1 MFKPERRSPRR
12 VAYLIAGGVL
22 MLIIGT
28 TGSSEAQGPAPAP
41 AQGQPPGRGRGIP
54 LPRQGFEATG
64 QNPANYTPQE
74 AAAVA
79 LMLKWIETTNSHD
92 TPAHMALIDTNI
104 AFRGDPVRPIQR
116 GARGYCAQFG
126 FVGSAAWFGLNELY
140 VVGGPSDTLVL
151 MNRTDI
157 NSPFNGAGLG
167 GYPVPLAAMLRV
179 QNGKIVE
186 WYDMPTNKVSV
197 GARPGPQGTA
207 ERVVPPRCQPYPVGG
222 VGAAAAAAPS
232 GTTTLAPARTYGTN
246 KPEFWFNPFEA
257 SAAQAVRALFAA
269 RQAGNPLLLGAFVH
283 ENVGFRGDPDSD
295 LVRGRDNLLK
305 NVCGYIGGRLELTEL
320 FVVGGDYDTAVI
332 TRWNAYDVAGN
343 RTQVGSFFRV
353 QNGLIVEWMDTVVN
367 GTSPATRANPNAP
380 ACQAVNAALA
390 SRTGTA
396 PQNQ

>member
-1 MFKPERRSPRR
+1 MLKAERNAARTL
-12 VAYLIAGGVL
+12 VHMVAGGAL
-22 MLIIGT
+22 MLVLGAA
-28 TGSSEAQGPAPAP
+28 GSSEAQGPATAP

-64 QNPANYTPQE
+64 QDPATYTPQE

-79 LMLKWIETTNSHD
+79 LMLKWVQTTNSHD
-92 TPAHMALIDTNI
+92 TPAHMALIDDNI

-151 MNRTDI
+151 MNRTDV
-157 NSPFNGAGLG
+157 NSPYNGAGLG

-207 ERVVPPRCQPYPVGG
+207 ERVVPPRCQPYTAGS
-222 VGAAAAAAPS
+222 VGASVAAAPI
-232 GTTTLAPARTYGTN
+232 GTTTLEPARTYGTN

-257 SAAQAVRALFAA
+257 SAAQAVRAFFAA
-269 RQAGNPLLLGAFVH
+269 RQAGNPLLLGAFVN
-283 ENVGFRGDPDSD
+283 ETVGFRPDPASD

-305 NVCGYIGGRLELTEL
+305 NVCGYIGGRLEVTDL

-332 TRWNAYDVAGN
+332 TRWNAYDAAGA
-343 RTQVGSFFRV
+343 RTQMGSFFRV
-353 QNGLIVEWMDTVVN
+353 QNGLIVEWMDTVLN
-367 GTSPATRANPNAP
+367 GTSLATRANPNAP
-380 ACQAVNAALA
+380 ACQVVNTALG
-390 SRTGTA
+390 SRPGGA
-396 PQNQ
+396 PAN

>member
-1 MFKPERRSPRR
+1 MLKVQRRAGRPFTRL
-12 VAYLIAGGVL
+12 VAGGA
-22 MLIIGT
+22 LILIVVAAGRP
-28 TGSSEAQGPAPAP
+28 EAQGPA
-41 AQGQPPGRGRGIP
+41 QGPTQPPGRGRGVP

-79 LMLKWIETTNSHD
+79 LMLKWIETTNNHD
-92 TPAHMALIDTNI
+92 TPGHMALIDDNI

-157 NSPFNGAGLG
+157 NSPFNGSGLG

-179 QNGKIVE
+179 RNGKIVE

-207 ERVVPPRCQPYPVGG
+207 ERAVPPRCQPYPAGG
-222 VGAAAAAAPS
+222 GGAPAAATASSA
-232 GTTTLAPARTYGTN
+232 TTLEPARTYGTN

-257 SAAQAVRALFAA
+257 SAAQAVRAFLAA
-269 RQAGNPLLLGAFVH
+269 RQAGNPLLLGAFVNQ
-283 ENVGFRGDPDSD
+283 NVGFRTDPTSD

-305 NVCGYIGGRLELTEL
+305 HVCGYIGGRLELTEL
-320 FVVGGDYDTAVI
+320 FVVGGDYDAAVI
-332 TRWNAYDVAGN
+332 TRWNAYDAAGV
-343 RTQVGSFFRV
+343 RSQMGSFFRV
-353 QNGLIVEWMDTVVN
+353 QNGLIVEWMDTVVD
-367 GTSPATRANPNAP
+367 GTSPATRANPNSQ
-380 ACQAVNAALA
+380 ACQAVSGALA
-390 SRTGTA
+390 SGTGGA
-396 PQNQ
+396 PPQNP